1 MGFTDLLSQLRQGP
15 GEGESLPESIYDD
28 LAGEYQ
34 LAVDGGIARAAAL
47 QASLDEA
54 LATNVQLK
62 ATNFDLLSAAGPTVM
77 EENGAITAAEEAEME
92 DPDNPKGVDAL
103 FASDDEDDD

>member
-1 MGFTDLLSQLRQGP
+1 MGFTDLLAQLRTGP

-34 LAVDGGIARAAAL
+34 LAVDGGAARAAAL

-54 LATNVQLK
+54 LAANVQLK
-62 ATNFDLLSAAGPTVM
+62 ATNFDLLSASGPTVM
-77 EENGAITAAEEAEME
+77 EEGGAITAAEEVEDD

-103 FASDDEDDD
+103 FGNDEDD